1 MRQLI
6 PDTLNA
12 KLDEIVTKCFEG
24 NRIADR
30 GMSVISVKFAMNKTE
45 KHLHS
50 TLAHKF
56 PALADVVSGFQDSR
70 NNLTFYGLTPE
81 DRSDYSSPSEFFEKM
96 LEYMYDLEN
105 LITETA
111 DIAREEDFA
120 TFAFLTKF
128 MGKVSDVTAQC
139 ILLADKS
146 QAYRNDIMGFDHRIK
161 DFIIL

>member
-1 MRQLI
+1 
-6 PDTLNA
+6 
-12 KLDEIVTKCFEG
+12 
-24 NRIADR
+24 
-30 GMSVISVKFAMNKTE
+30 
-45 KHLHS
+45 
-50 TLAHKF
+50 
-56 PALADVVSGFQDSR
+56 
-70 NNLTFYGLTPE
+70 
-81 DRSDYSSPSEFFEKM
+81 M

-139 ILLADKS
+139 VLLADKS